1 MNHYDE
7 RTRYA
12 ALANVVIFC
21 STNLNGRWFIVL
33 NSSGM
38 RFNLSGYGDQT
49 LSIFITFCDD
59 IVLTAQKKIS
69 TERL

>member
-1 MNHYDE
+1 MNHYDK

-21 STNLNGRWFIVL
+21 STNLKGRWFIVL
-33 NSSGM
+33 NSSG
-38 RFNLSGYGDQT
+38 T